1 MKNISIAGILVIIL
15 LFAGAGVT
23 KGEADF
29 REVNWGMSQDQVK
42 ETEPAGQLTGE
53 MPGVLTYEGEIAG
66 VKASIFYLFNDNKLN
81 RGLYSI
87 DSPQD
92 SIIKDYEAIRSLLLK
107 QYGEPDEV
115 KIGPEDD
122 MTTGDL
128 DPANPDDLYTLVLRK
143 SVSPET
149 IWKRGNTH
157 IYLRL
162 IEQDGRVAIMVDY
175 IIFPVEK

>member
-1 MKNISIAGILVIIL
+1 
-15 LFAGAGVT
+15 
-23 KGEADF
+23 
-29 REVNWGMSQDQVK
+29 
-42 ETEPAGQLTGE
+42 
-53 MPGVLTYEGEIAG
+53 
-66 VKASIFYLFNDNKLN
+66 
-81 RGLYSI
+81 
-87 DSPQD
+87 
-92 SIIKDYEAIRSLLLK
+92 
-107 QYGEPDEV
+107 
-115 KIGPEDD
+115 